1 MFGLALMFNTGYC
14 IYSVFTAFL
23 GFASI
28 IINSDHPILILNT
41 KSGNSV
47 GKSSLLVVDT
57 AAKYAEKPESD
68 DREVNCKLWLL

>member
-28 IINSDHPILILNT
+28 IINSDHPILILKT

-57 AAKYAEKPESD
+57 AAEKKSD
-68 DREVNCKLWLL
+68 NREVNCKLWLL

>member
-28 IINSDHPILILNT
+28 FINSDHPILILNT

-57 AAKYAEKPESD
+57 AAKYAEKKSD